1 MFVFLLLIAIGGIL
15 LYVFAKQQLE
25 GVKRNLRST
34 NFTSSGKNDEEVG
47 RRERMTIRRLMPAKE
62 DQEEEE
68 LRERGGLLQSTSTT
82 PTHNSNSRRRK
93 GIPHRAPLGS

>member
-25 GVKRNLRST
+25 GVKRNIRNT
-34 NFTSSGKNDEEVG
+34 NFIVNGKNDEEVG
-47 RRERMTIRRLMPAKE
+47 RRERMAIRRLMPAKE